1 MVKRT
6 KKYEHAFWERNM
18 WNHRIKILQ
27 EDYTVKYGKIGGFKT
42 AEEAEESYEKYK
54 TEFDQEVKQRFIKQ
68 NQDITLKD
76 YLIYWYVSIFSERIK
91 PMTQY
96 ITAYTVYSFLLPN
109 IDDDIKIKFVSTEY
123 LNNVLSAAAKYC
135 ESSGNKS
142 REVLYIAFRDALKQR
157 LVANNPVPATK
168 RYPRKKPKVKILNIE
183 QTRVLLRMAKYRNWF
198 LEILL
203 GLYCGLRKG
212 EILGLKFSDFDLQ
225 NRTVHVQ
232 RQIAADMKLADGGCK
247 IEEYKLVERDP
258 KSENSDRILKVP
270 PIILVELCKRRQKIE
285 MQKVKMGD
293 RYIDSDYISCQ
304 KNGLPHALASLN
316 GELNRITK
324 RAGLPHITVHGL
336 RHMYATIL
344 IERGVSLA
352 KISGLLGHGSVHTT
366 FEFYLDI
373 INGTNQIQDFMN
385 QNFVPGEM

>member
-54 TEFDQEVKQRFIKQ
+54 AEFDQKVKQRFIKQ

-109 IDDDIKIKFVSTEY
+109 IDDDIKLKFVSTEY

-168 RYPRKKPKVKILNIE
+168 RYPRKKPKVKVLNVE

-293 RYIDSDYISCQ
+293 RYIDSDYIS
-304 KNGLPHALASLN
+304 
-316 GELNRITK
+316 
-324 RAGLPHITVHGL
+324 
-336 RHMYATIL
+336 
-344 IERGVSLA
+344 
-352 KISGLLGHGSVHTT
+352 
-366 FEFYLDI
+366 
-373 INGTNQIQDFMN
+373 
-385 QNFVPGEM
+385 